1 MRIIA
6 GRYRSRR
13 LRGTPPEGIRPTS
26 DRLRET
32 LFNILSDR
40 VIESV
45 FLDAYAGVGG
55 VGLEAIS
62 RGASMVYFVDRS
74 AKACGMIRSNLDTLD
89 VDAGYSVLNMDLDAA
104 VRKCRETNVR
114 FDIAFLDPP
123 YHREDLYESD
133 LESFAS
139 RTLLAS
145 DGLVVVEHSRKMDL
159 PEAAVRIRK
168 VRNLKQG
175 DSALTFY
182 APEEE

>member
-1 MRIIA
+1 
-6 GRYRSRR
+6 
-13 LRGTPPEGIRPTS
+13 
-26 DRLRET
+26 
-32 LFNILSDR
+32 
-40 VIESV
+40 
-45 FLDAYAGVGG
+45 
-55 VGLEAIS
+55 
-62 RGASMVYFVDRS
+62 MVYFVDRS

-104 VRKCRETNVR
+104 ARKCRETNVR

-133 LESFAS
+133 LESFGS
-139 RTLLAS
+139 RTLLAP

-159 PEAAVRIRK
+159 PEAAVGIRK

>member
-6 GRYRSRR
+6 GQFRSRR
-13 LRGTPPEGIRPTS
+13 LRGTPLEGIRPTS

-62 RGASMVYFVDRS
+62 RGALMVYFVDRS
-74 AKACGMIRSNLDTLD
+74 TKACGMIRSNLDTLA
-89 VDAGYSVLNMDLDAA
+89 VEAGYRVLNMDLDAA
-104 VRKCRETNVR
+104 VRTFRETDVL

-123 YHREDLYESD
+123 YHREDLYVSD
-133 LESFAS
+133 LENFGSG
-139 RTLLAS
+139 TLLAS
-145 DGLVVVEHSRKMDL
+145 DGLLIVEHSRKTDL
-159 PEAAVRIRK
+159 PEAVGRIRR

-182 APEEE
+182 ASEGE

>member
-1 MRIIA
+1 L
-6 GRYRSRR
+6 S
-13 LRGTPPEGIRPTS
+13 GTPPEDIRPTS

-45 FLDAYAGVGG
+45 FLDAYAGLGG

-74 AKACGMIRSNLDTLD
+74 SKACGMVRSNLDTLE
-89 VDAGYSVLNMDLDAA
+89 VDAGYSVFNMDVDAA
-104 VRKCRETNVR
+104 IRKCRETKLR

-123 YHREDLYESD
+123 YDREHVYESD
-133 LESFAS
+133 LESFGS
-139 RTLLAS
+139 GRLLAS
-145 DGLVVVEHSRKMDL
+145 DGLLVVEHSRKMDL
-159 PEAAVRIRK
+159 PEAAGGIRK